1 MTLEIVVWGSNDENS
16 FQWCFLCFQTCP
28 ALSVCLSPSDG
39 RDYVD
44 DILFP
49 CFLERK
55 RTKSVPMHVN

>member
-1 MTLEIVVWGSNDENS
+1 MKIVFSGVSCA
-16 FQWCFLCFQTCP
+16 FKHVLPC
-28 ALSVCLSPSDG
+28 LSVSLSPSDG

-44 DILFP
+44 DVLFP